1 MATSRKKVDVVV
13 SAKGTQ
19 AAKRKLGGVE
29 KSIGSMA
36 KGALAGVASFY
47 ALKKALDFTVA
58 ASIAQEK
65 IFRKLQTS
73 VELTGKEW
81 GSAKGELD
89 SLFSSLQ
96 ATTEYGD
103 TESAAVFTTLMQ
115 LTGDYNKAVRA
126 LPMALDLAATGLFDT
141 GTAAKYISLAMAGN
155 VEMLGRYI
163 PELRAANNEIVKN
176 GTVAEKT
183 AEFMRIFNDKFSGT
197 AQKNL
202 DSVSSQWKQ
211 MKNYLGD
218 IGEAAGDKALPAI
231 NDLLGGVTDFFKK
244 LSETALETTIRQL
257 KEMGV
262 EAEKLVE
269 LQFISDW
276 ANATEALIGSEDK
289 IISQVKQ
296 HANEYEKV
304 KELTGLISHGTE
316 QIYSKT
322 VGLKDVTTTILD
334 FEKLRNLESKTLFL
348 SMENIRKNLIDQV
361 NFKDGISETEKKI
374 IEDSNKQRNLLGD
387 LLKLTT
393 AKEAAER
400 IILGLKKDQNRED
413 AGAEGGIDNAEKQIV
428 RLKEKI
434 KELETAMRG
443 MGVSLPFTE
452 TFKEVE
458 VETEDF
464 LDRYGKT
471 IESAANRF
479 SGALSGAFIQMA
491 NDGQFS
497 FILIADAFKRM
508 LIQMAAEYAA
518 KAAIFTLFNLIP
530 GVSIAGGLSKFVFG
544 AAGGADFTVN
554 KPTAIIAGE
563 GGIAEH
569 VRITPAPINN
579 NSASTNNYISAIM
592 DAEAF
597 KMLLRSGGNEV
608 LIGEMAGDRL

>member
-563 GGIAEH
+563 GGRAEH